1 MNAIPDTA
9 TQWPAIRT
17 VGVDGM
23 LVSFGDALAEP
34 TNRAALAFRAAF
46 DRQAPGGV
54 EETST
59 TLASTYIRFDPLH
72 LSHGDLSKSLETLL
86 KTRDWYDAP
95 LPEGRKLWR
104 IPTVFGGTHGPQLA
118 EAAAAAGVSEAGA
131 LASLSSSQTRVQAI
145 GFAAGQPYLGA
156 LPPEW
161 DIPRQQG
168 LTPKVPEGALV
179 VAIRQFVLFS
189 VSAPTGWRHVGQ
201 TAFRCFRPETDT
213 PFALRPGDEAVF
225 AAVSAEEFENMRAD
239 PDGGATSEVLR

>member
-131 LASLSSSQTRVQAI
+131 LASLSSSQIRVQAM
-145 GFAAGQPYLGA
+145 A
-156 LPPEW
+156 
-161 DIPRQQG
+161 R
-168 LTPKVPEGALV
+168 
-179 VAIRQFVLFS
+179 
-189 VSAPTGWRHVGQ
+189 
-201 TAFRCFRPETDT
+201 
-213 PFALRPGDEAVF
+213 
-225 AAVSAEEFENMRAD
+225 
-239 PDGGATSEVLR
+239 